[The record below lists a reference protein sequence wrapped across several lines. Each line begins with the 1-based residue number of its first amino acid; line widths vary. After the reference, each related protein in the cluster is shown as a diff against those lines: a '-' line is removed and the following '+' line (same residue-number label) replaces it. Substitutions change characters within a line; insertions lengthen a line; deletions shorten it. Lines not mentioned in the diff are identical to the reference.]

1 MLSGAFVAV
10 LSSIGTLS
18 VDNNQNS
25 IGHRVIVLTI
35 CIFGGLVY
43 WSYCAV
49 LVSYLTVIDNNL
61 PINNLEDILVKKGYS
76 IILRNGSITN
86 DYFSEAE
93 IDTQPVAHNLFHQGM
108 RRNWYNL
115 T

>member
-1 MLSGAFVAV
+1 
-10 LSSIGTLS
+10 
-18 VDNNQNS
+18 
-25 IGHRVIVLTI
+25 VIIFTI

-61 PINNLEDILVKKGYS
+61 PVNNLEDILIKKGYS

-93 IDTQPVAHNLFHQGM
+93 MDTHPVAHNIFRQGLGI
-108 RRNWYNL
+108 NCFN
-115 T
+115 